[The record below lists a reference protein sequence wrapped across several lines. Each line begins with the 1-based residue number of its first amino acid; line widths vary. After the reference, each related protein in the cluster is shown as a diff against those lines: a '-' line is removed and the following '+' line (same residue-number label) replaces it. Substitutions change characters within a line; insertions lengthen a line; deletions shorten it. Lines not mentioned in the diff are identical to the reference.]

1 MLQSLLLTVTQL
13 FTYLILARVLLSWFP
28 INPRGP
34 MGQVVGWVMAATEPV
49 LAPLRRVLPS
59 FGGLDLSPMIVLLVL
74 SFVIQPIIRGF

>member
-1 MLQSLLLTVTQL
+1 MLTNLLLTVTQL

-28 INPRGP
+28 INPRGQ
-34 MGQVVGWVMAATEPV
+34 MGQVVRWVMMATEPV

-59 FGGLDLSPMIVLLVL
+59 LGGLDLSPMVVLLVI

>member
-1 MLQSLLLTVTQL
+1 MLQSLLLTATQL

-28 INPRGP
+28 INPRGQ
-34 MGQVVGWVMAATEPV
+34 MGQVVQWVMTATEPV

-59 FGGLDLSPMIVLLVL
+59 FGGLDLSPMVVLLVI